1 MITRKPRKLSKHL
14 KYYKA
19 SEYRS
24 FLLYYSLPVLHN
36 VLPLDYWNHYALFA
50 VSIYYLLQ
58 QSISEEQLTN
68 SETILKKI
76 CSQFETLYGRRY
88 MTANVHNLLH
98 LADCIRELGPL
109 WAYSCSHFESQNG
122 ALKSL
127 VHGTQQVAKQIMASF
142 AYRKNLSAAAAE
154 TIPETS
160 VYFTAFEHLFLDHHH
175 VSKQNCMKVNDN
187 IFVMGKP
194 IKGSLSEKEM
204 RILVDHDISNYEA
217 YSRILV
223 HNIKIYSYNSNK
235 NCSVKESN
243 STIAYYNKHCNIE
256 YGVVQNIIVPKTE
269 GDVSNVLLIYSL
281 TVTFTNF
288 RVANTTCAIIFSSL

>member
-1 MITRKPRKLSKHL
+1 M
-14 KYYKA
+14 
-19 SEYRS
+19 
-24 FLLYYSLPVLHN
+24 
-36 VLPLDYWNHYALFA
+36 
-50 VSIYYLLQ
+50 
-58 QSISEEQLTN
+58 
-68 SETILKKI
+68 LKKF

-109 WAYSCSHFESQNG
+109 WAYSCFHFESQNG

-160 VYFTAFEHLFLDHHH
+160 VYFTSFEHLFLDHHH

-204 RILVDHDISNYEA
+204 RILVDHDISNYKA

-269 GDVSNVLLIYSL
+269 GDVSNVLLIVMKLQPHSDFSRTFGGQIPHVLSFFPPCDESELVAITVDSICSPCVYMSFEDDKNKIYVRICISKFIRKRLIYTCMHVHVYMRASL
-281 TVTFTNF
+281 N
-288 RVANTTCAIIFSSL
+288 SP